1 MMNSGPKI
9 LVIRLADES
18 TVRIP
23 RSWTDADGARVE
35 DEVCD
40 HVFTADALREL
51 VALINSLARRTSLD
65 DAKREGV
72 DDQHSAAAPT

>member
-1 MMNSGPKI
+1 MKSGPKI

-40 HVFTADALREL
+40 HVFTADALREITTL
-51 VALINSLARRTSLD
+51 VNSLARRTSLD
-65 DAKREGV
+65 GATREDADGQRCI
-72 DDQHSAAAPT
+72 AAST